1 MTISR
6 FAQSRGKASRAAAR
20 IAIAAAFALVV
31 AGPGIAERPAIAIA
45 ANQEAAATVEVAN
58 FAFAPASVTI
68 NAGESVAWVSRD
80 SAPHTATGAAFDTG
94 RLTSGQPVAVTF
106 DTPGEYAY
114 NCAIHASMAGTVV
127 VQ

>member
-1 MTISR
+1 MTSSTFEQGRTKIL
-6 FAQSRGKASRAAAR
+6 RAAAAA
-20 IAIAAAFALVV
+20 AISAAFALVGAPI
-31 AGPGIAERPAIAIA
+31 AGA
-45 ANQEAAATVEVAN
+45 ATQQDAAATVEVAN
-58 FAFAPASVTI
+58 FAFAPGSVTI
-68 NAGESVAWVSRD
+68 SAGESVAWVNRD